1 MYPFWSN
8 IYDDVKDRRYGAL
21 FFSTLMMLSGSLAVI
36 GVICAMTNSAYA
48 DVLLPLAVTVMAIFA
63 LALAWRTWT
72 WARGWNRPEEQ
83 LKSPKLSRDE
93 VSKAR
98 SKLKKETKAAAFR
111 IQRRPA
117 RMAITRVPDT
127 DLKY

>member
-21 FFSTLMMLSGSLAVI
+21 FFSTLLALFVSLGILALIGALTNGVGLVPAFIVFAIPCAVACVCAVSNCVRAWKHRDGSL
-36 GVICAMTNSAYA
+36 NSS
-48 DVLLPLAVTVMAIFA
+48 T
-63 LALAWRTWT
+63 
-72 WARGWNRPEEQ
+72 
-83 LKSPKLSRDE
+83 LSRDE
-93 VSKAR
+93 LAKAR

-111 IQRRPA
+111 TERR
-117 RMAITRVPDT
+117 RTRLVITRVPDT